1 MLFRNFYLLFLP
13 VSCLQINF
21 HSVIKNSAAMKKF
34 FFPEVSFRFSSP
46 ELQTEDA
53 GEEENVVEVEV
64 G

>member
-1 MLFRNFYLLFLP
+1 
-13 VSCLQINF
+13 
-21 HSVIKNSAAMKKF
+21 MKKF

-53 GEEENVVEVEV
+53 GEEENVVVVEV